1 VNEIRKIKL
10 DEETLRSGEVAAV
23 IDQLQRAKEIPLV
36 RAVGEDKGSKDS
48 FITVVTFLAVGLLSG
63 VFTWLAWRTIDQS
76 TDVNTANI
84 LCSVY
89 LSFCIAIS
97 LVLTDTG
104 LTRNIKKVGIGLL
117 IAIPVAGILSYLLG
131 MAASAA
137 YEAMFSTT
145 YQQLVDSGL
154 SPYSDNFWTILY
166 SRNQLNSGMA
176 RGIIGLAAGLA
187 VGAHSKSVRR
197 ILVTGAGGLVGGFV
211 GGFVFD
217 FVSGGQDAAQITGLA
232 ITGGAVGLAV
242 SLLEQATK
250 QSWLEI
256 VKGGMAGK
264 QFILYQK
271 EITIGS
277 SPAANITLIKD
288 PAIAP
293 VAAMIRRQGSGA
305 VIVSQINGVPI
316 SVNGQSGQELALLEG
331 AVIVLGGTELR
342 FREKS
347 KKIKNSTI
355 IRS

>member
-1 VNEIRKIKL
+1 MNEIRKIKL
-10 DEETLRSGEVAAV
+10 DEESLRSGEVAEV
-23 IDQLQRAKEIPLV
+23 VDKLQRAKEIPLV
-36 RAVGEDKGSKDS
+36 RAIGEDRGSKDS
-48 FITVVTFLAVGLLSG
+48 IVTIFTFLGVGLLSG
-63 VFTWLAWRTIDQS
+63 LVTWATWKSIDPS
-76 TDVNTANI
+76 MDVNTANI

-89 LSFCIAIS
+89 LSFSIAIV

-104 LTRNIKKVGIGLL
+104 LTRSLRKVGIGLL
-117 IAIPVAGILSYLLG
+117 IAIPVAGVLSYLLG

-137 YEAMFSTT
+137 YEAMFSAT

-154 SPYSDNFWTILY
+154 SPYDDSFWTSLY
-166 SRNQLNSGMA
+166 SRNHLNRGLA
-176 RGIIGLAAGLA
+176 WGIIGLAAGLA
-187 VGAHSKSVRR
+187 VGAPSRSVRR
-197 ILVTGAGGLVGGFV
+197 ILVTGAGGLAGGFI

-217 FVSGGQDAAQITGLA
+217 FVNGGQDAAQITGLA
-232 ITGGAVGLAV
+232 ITGGAVGISV
-242 SLLEQATK
+242 SLLEQAAK

-293 VAAMIRRQGSGA
+293 VAAVIRRRGSGA
-305 VIVSQINGVPI
+305 VITSQISGVPI
-316 SVNGQSGQELALLEG
+316 SVNGQAGSELPLSEG

-347 KKIKNSTI
+347 KKVKNSTI